1 MVGAGSRWRCSFG
14 ASCGFVYLAQT
25 QSVLPGQRRCGAP
38 MVQTGRGGDAARYVV
53 ETNTVIQTVEAS
65 PHTAVLP
72 LHSFVALFSSCPLCS
87 SSTLL
92 DFGQAGFK
100 DGPDSLSLSL
110 SLSNVFLS
118 SASPLSF
125 ITFCSPFTSVKT
137 AKMQQI
143 YFRYVYYK
151 INVSAWFR
159 RRTRCHIYKATFV
172 WHFKV

>member
-1 MVGAGSRWRCSFG
+1 
-14 ASCGFVYLAQT
+14 
-25 QSVLPGQRRCGAP
+25 

-110 SLSNVFLS
+110 SLMSSSHQHPRFL
-118 SASPLSF
+118 
-125 ITFCSPFTSVKT
+125 
-137 AKMQQI
+137 
-143 YFRYVYYK
+143 
-151 INVSAWFR
+151 
-159 RRTRCHIYKATFV
+159 
-172 WHFKV
+172 